1 MPVMAVETGTD
12 EREALLACWE
22 KQREALRRAAGGLTD
37 EQARS
42 TPSASELSLA
52 ALLTH
57 AVRGEPA
64 WIPVLRGEGG
74 DWTDRDGE
82 AEFRPPAGQ
91 SVGDLL
97 REHRRVG
104 EQVARAVRELP
115 GGLDREVP
123 MPVTPWGPP
132 EEPRSVRWILLH
144 LIAEAARHAG
154 HADLVRESLDGATAL
169 ELREEARV

>member
-1 MPVMAVETGTD
+1 MPVMVEAGTE
-12 EREALLACWE
+12 EREVLLSAWE
-22 KQREALRRAAGGLTD
+22 EQRAALRRAVSGLTD
-37 EQARS
+37 EQAHSR
-42 TPSASELSLA
+42 PSVSELSLA
-52 ALLTH
+52 ALLAH

-64 WIPVLRGEGG
+64 WIPVLRGRGG

-82 AEFRPPAGQ
+82 AEFTPPAGQ

-104 EQVARAVRELP
+104 AEVVRAVRDLP
-115 GGLDREVP
+115 GGLGRRVP

-144 LIAEAARHAG
+144 LITEAARHAG
-154 HADLVRESLDGATAL
+154 HADLLRESLDGATAPDL
-169 ELREEARV
+169 MEPRT